1 MAYIKNKK
9 HSNLLRL
16 DDDAVLSVWHKLQP
30 IDRVQLASSCR
41 RFRKIFEERD
51 AAQYAIF
58 KMETLWQVSV
68 KDIDSYARLVAPLIQ
83 ELRAYTPCVGNVR
96 AKKFLKSMTGNC
108 EPLRRV
114 VFKGVR
120 VAFQLF
126 ELLANAKYLTELC
139 LQNCRLLDKDVDMIT
154 MLSNLM
160 VLDLSKNN
168 DITGHGLN
176 SLISLRALYL
186 SNCKSLDPINL
197 VHVFKSAKHLCILDI
212 QQPYSNTN
220 LVPIFLELGRYCRNL
235 DKLRVTLPEHRRY
248 ESLARLPKLT
258 QIFAYGYVRRF
269 LIDLRNHRAHHMQ
282 VIFLE
287 TLQQVPIDATFMFTQ
302 FRELRK
308 LACDGDFD
316 FTPGCIDGFENLRK
330 LTCIN
335 LYKLDALTPKDVL
348 TLLKKCP
355 KLKFVQLFFKVFITE
370 AFIFELIEVLEKR
383 PVKVNFVLNLQKSSI
398 RRGITKDPRYLAAS
412 DFLHIIFSAQ
422 CVDWDK

>member
-114 VFKGVR
+114 IFKGVR

-168 DITGHGLN
+168 DITACAHSICRIARVWIPSIWCMSSNPPNICAYSTYN
-176 SLISLRALYL
+176 SHIRIPIWCPYF
-186 SNCKSLDPINL
+186 SNSVVIVAIWINC
-197 VHVFKSAKHLCILDI
+197 A
-212 QQPYSNTN
+212 
-220 LVPIFLELGRYCRNL
+220 
-235 DKLRVTLPEHRRY
+235 
-248 ESLARLPKLT
+248 
-258 QIFAYGYVRRF
+258 
-269 LIDLRNHRAHHMQ
+269 
-282 VIFLE
+282 
-287 TLQQVPIDATFMFTQ
+287 
-302 FRELRK
+302 
-308 LACDGDFD
+308 
-316 FTPGCIDGFENLRK
+316 
-330 LTCIN
+330 
-335 LYKLDALTPKDVL
+335 
-348 TLLKKCP
+348 
-355 KLKFVQLFFKVFITE
+355 
-370 AFIFELIEVLEKR
+370 
-383 PVKVNFVLNLQKSSI
+383 
-398 RRGITKDPRYLAAS
+398 
-412 DFLHIIFSAQ
+412 
-422 CVDWDK
+422 

>member
-1 MAYIKNKK
+1 MAYIKVK

-16 DDDAVLSVWHKLQP
+16 DDDAILSVWNKLEP
-30 IDRVQLASSCR
+30 IDRVQLAGVCK

-51 AAQYAIF
+51 AAHYTTF
-58 KMETLWQVSV
+58 RMESLWQVSV
-68 KDIDSYARLVAPLIQ
+68 KDIESYAKLVGPLIQ
-83 ELRAYTPCVGNVR
+83 ELRAYTPCVGNIR
-96 AKKFLKSMTGNC
+96 AKRFLKGMTGNC
-108 EPLRRV
+108 QLLRRV

-126 ELLANAKYLTELC
+126 ELFANAKYLTELY
-139 LQNCRLLDKDVDMIT
+139 LQNCRLVDKDVDMIT

-160 VLDLSKNN
+160 ILDLSKNN
-168 DITGHGLN
+168 DISGHGLCALTN
-176 SLISLRALYL
+176 LRALYL
-186 SNCKSLDPINL
+186 SNCKSLNPINL

-212 QQPYSNTN
+212 QQPYTNTN
-220 LVPIFLELGRYCRNL
+220 LVPVFLELGRYCRNL

-287 TLQQVPIDATFMFTQ
+287 TLQQVPLDVTFMLTQ

-335 LYKLDALTPKDVL
+335 LYKTDALTPKDVL

-355 KLKFVQLFFKVFITE
+355 RLKFVQLFFKVFVTE

-383 PVKVNFVLNLQKSSI
+383 PVKVNFVMNLQKSNI
-398 RRGITKDPRYLAAS
+398 RRGITKDPRYLNAR
-412 DFLHIIFSAQ
+412 DTLNIIFSAQ
-422 CVDWDK
+422 CIDWDK